1 MLSLCWPS
9 QVVLVGRHMAASAR
23 DRRGTGSVL
32 EWGRSLGGGNDN
44 LLQCSSLENPMD
56 RGAWQAVVRGIT
68 KSQTRWK
75 LLSTHGSLLF
85 PGLFSSC
92 GERAS
97 HRGGFSCCGARALGT
112 WAAVVVAHGLSCS
125 TACGIFLDQGSSP
138 GGFLTTE
145 PPGKPL
151 FSFDYE

>member
-1 MLSLCWPS
+1 
-9 QVVLVGRHMAASAR
+9 MAASAR

-97 HRGGFSCCGARALGT
+97 HRGGFSCCLTSQNDHYHKVLKINAGKSVEKREPSYTVG
-112 WAAVVVAHGLSCS
+112 
-125 TACGIFLDQGSSP
+125 GI
-138 GGFLTTE
+138 
-145 PPGKPL
+145 
-151 FSFDYE
+151 